1 MNASGAEKK
10 ARWNGKQ
17 GNTPTAETVGFPD
30 RKTQMTNSA
39 DPARKSRA
47 DRYRQMGKICFK
59 LLTLAALCA
68 ATVGLIASAAAF
80 LIPS

>member
-1 MNASGAEKK
+1 MGSRETLRGEK
-10 ARWNGKQ
+10 GDFL
-17 GNTPTAETVGFPD
+17 E

-47 DRYRQMGKICFK
+47 AMYRQMGKICFK

-68 ATVGLIASAAAF
+68 ATVGLIVSAASF